1 MNEVFRRRKAK
12 TKQEQKKPARMP
24 TWAVEGI
31 QTPPQ
36 RRAGDDPQT
45 PLVLDD

>member
-1 MNEVFRRRKAK
+1 MDEVFRRRKAK
-12 TKQEQKKPARMP
+12 KQEQRKSARMP